1 MEEVKCKMEDCH
13 TDSELLTQFH
23 KNTPQLRFSGF
34 DDEWEEK
41 KLGEIVT
48 EFKNPVELP
57 HNGYTRLG
65 IRSHAKGTFHEY
77 VAPGH
82 ELEAAQMSEVKAD
95 NLIMS
100 ITFAWEHAVAITDKN
115 DEGKLVSQR
124 FPQFSFNKGQVP
136 EFYKYVIADEK
147 FRHHLWLSSPG
158 GAGRNRVLNIK
169 ESMEYKSH
177 IPSSDFE
184 QQKIGAFLSHV
195 DSLIQAKTK
204 KLESLKAVKK
214 SLLQKCFPK
223 AGAKVPEMRFA
234 GFNGDWEEK
243 KLTDEITLYS
253 GLTYTPKNVCEYGTL
268 VLRSSN
274 VQNGEINLEDQVR
287 VKTEVVNSQNVEKGD
302 IIVVVRNGSKALIG
316 KHAQIKSEMDNTVIG
331 AFMAGIKSKQPEFM
345 NALLSSEKFD
355 HEVEI
360 HLGATIN
367 QITNS
372 TFDKMFFYFPST
384 EEEQQKIGKFF
395 SKYDSLISLQQKEID
410 KLKDIKKSLLQKMFV

>member
-1 MEEVKCKMEDCH
+1 MKEVKNVPE
-13 TDSELLTQFH
+13 
-23 KNTPQLRFSGF
+23 LRFKGF
-34 DDEWEEK
+34 DGEWEEK

-95 NLIMS
+95 KLIMN
-100 ITFAWEHAVAITDKN
+100 ITFAWEHAVAITDKD

-124 FPQFSFNKGQVP
+124 FPQFTFNKGQVP

-169 ESMEYKSH
+169 ESMEYKTD
-177 IPSSDFE
+177 IPATDSE
-184 QQKIGAFLSHV
+184 QQKIGTFLSHV

-223 AGAKVPEMRFA
+223 AGQKVPEMRFA
-234 GFNGDWEEK
+234 GFTGEWEEK
-243 KLTDEITLYS
+243 EFLQIATRKSVFLSANEKI
-253 GLTYTPKNVCEYGTL
+253 PCIEYEDINSEEGTL
-268 VLRSSN
+268 NKDIYKKQSKKKGLFFNEHVVLYGKLRPYLHNWFKPDFEGVAVGDWWVLEPNNIERSFLYRLLQTSKF
-274 VQNGEINLEDQVR
+274 D
-287 VKTEVVNSQNVEKGD
+287 EVANQSA
-302 IIVVVRNGSKALIG
+302 GSKMPRADWNLIS
-316 KHAQIKSEMDNTVIG
+316 HT
-331 AFMAGIKSKQPEFM
+331 
-345 NALLSSEKFD
+345 
-355 HEVEI
+355 
-360 HLGATIN
+360 
-367 QITNS
+367 
-372 TFDKMFFYFPST
+372 TFFVPKDKA
-384 EEEQQKIGKFF
+384 EQEKIGRFF
-395 SKYDSLISLQQKEID
+395 STYDSLISAQQKEID
-410 KLKDIKKSLLQKMFV
+410 RLKDIKKALLQKMFV

>member
-1 MEEVKCKMEDCH
+1 MEDCH

-34 DDEWEEK
+34 DDDWEEK

-184 QQKIGAFLSHV
+184 QQKIGTFLSHV

-204 KLESLKAVKK
+204 KLESFKAVKK

-223 AGAKVPEMRFA
+223 AGEKVPEMRFA

-243 KLTDEITLYS
+243 EFIELVSRESKTKISDENNPCVEYEDVTPEIGILNNDVYKKKVRKTGISFDNKNILYGKLRPYLHNWLKPNFEGVAVGDWWVLEPNNVDRDFLYR
-253 GLTYTPKNVCEYGTL
+253 LIQTNKFDDIANQ
-268 VLRSSN
+268 SS
-274 VQNGEINLEDQVR
+274 
-287 VKTEVVNSQNVEKGD
+287 
-302 IIVVVRNGSKALIG
+302 GSKMPRADWNLIS
-316 KHAQIKSEMDNTVIG
+316 H
-331 AFMAGIKSKQPEFM
+331 
-345 NALLSSEKFD
+345 
-355 HEVEI
+355 
-360 HLGATIN
+360 
-367 QITNS
+367 S
-372 TFDKMFFYFPST
+372 TFSVPMNI
-384 EEEQQKIGKFF
+384 EEQQKIGQFF
-395 SKYDSLISLQQKEID
+395 LKYDSFISAQQKEID
-410 KLKDIKKSLLQKMFV
+410 KLKDIKKSLLQKMFI

>member
-1 MEEVKCKMEDCH
+1 MKE
-13 TDSELLTQFH
+13 T
-23 KNTPQLRFSGF
+23 KNVPQLRFSGF

-57 HNGYTRLG
+57 HNGYIRLG

-169 ESMEYKSH
+169 ESMEYKSN

-184 QQKIGAFLSHV
+184 QQKIGTFLSHV

-223 AGAKVPEMRFA
+223 AGEKVPEMRFA
-234 GFNGDWEEK
+234 GFSGDWEEK
-243 KLTDEITLYS
+243 KLGEVSEKIMVGIANSATYAYADKGVVMFRNQNIKPNYLDDNDLIYLKPSFE
-253 GLTYTPKNVCEYGTL
+253 LTYKNKRLKKNDILVARTGYPGTACVVPKNYENAQTFTTL
-268 VLRSSN
+268 ILRLNQDVLDPYY
-274 VQNGEINLEDQVR
+274 VTQYL
-287 VKTEVVNSQNVEKGD
+287 NSP
-302 IIVVVRNGSKALIG
+302 IG
-316 KHAQIKSEMDNTVIG
+316 ISYFTSTQIGGGQKNSG
-331 AFMAGIKSKQPEFM
+331 ASI
-345 NALLSSEKFD
+345 LSDMPFRYPS
-355 HEVEI
+355 
-360 HLGATIN
+360 
-367 QITNS
+367 IT
-372 TFDKMFFYFPST
+372 
-384 EEEQQKIGKFF
+384 EQQSIGQFF
-395 SKYDSLISLQQKEID
+395 SKYDFLISSHQKEID

>member
-1 MEEVKCKMEDCH
+1 MEDCH

-34 DDEWEEK
+34 DDEWQEK

-147 FRHHLWLSSPG
+147 FRHHLWLSSAV

-223 AGAKVPEMRFA
+223 EGEKVPEMRFA
-234 GFNGDWEEK
+234 GFSGDWEEK
-243 KLTDEITLYS
+243 KL
-253 GLTYTPKNVCEYGTL
+253 
-268 VLRSSN
+268 
-274 VQNGEINLEDQVR
+274 GEI
-287 VKTEVVNSQNVEKGD
+287 
-302 IIVVVRNGSKALIG
+302 A
-316 KHAQIKSEMDNTVIG
+316 
-331 AFMAGIKSKQPEFM
+331 
-345 NALLSSEKFD
+345 EKFD
-355 HEVEI
+355 YGLNAAATDFDGKNKYLRITDIDDENRYFKYDDVSSPDCILSESENYLLRENDI
-360 HLGATIN
+360 VFARTGASVGKTYIYN
-367 QITNS
+367 KQDGIVYFAGFLIRAHIKQEYDSLFIFQNTLSEPYNKYIQITSQRSGQPGVNA
-372 TFDKMFFYFPST
+372 
-384 EEEQQKIGKFF
+384 EEYKEYSVMCPPTHAEQQKIGQFF
-395 SKYDSLISLQQKEID
+395 SKYDSFISAQQKEID
-410 KLKDIKKSLLQKMFV
+410 KLKEVKKALLQKMFC